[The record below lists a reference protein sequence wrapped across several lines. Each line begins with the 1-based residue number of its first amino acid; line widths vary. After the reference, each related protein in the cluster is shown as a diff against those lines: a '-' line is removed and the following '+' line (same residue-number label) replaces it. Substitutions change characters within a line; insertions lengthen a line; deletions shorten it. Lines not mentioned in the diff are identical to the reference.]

1 MCNGNISVTLRLGY
15 LPGRVPGK
23 YIKAN
28 SSSGY
33 ENKHKACF
41 ERFFDRLQRYE
52 QQIIALEV

>member
-1 MCNGNISVTLRLGY
+1 MATSLLLSVLVIY
-15 LPGRVPGK
+15 QGRVPGK

-33 ENKHKACF
+33 ENKNKARF

-52 QQIIALEV
+52 QQIIALKV